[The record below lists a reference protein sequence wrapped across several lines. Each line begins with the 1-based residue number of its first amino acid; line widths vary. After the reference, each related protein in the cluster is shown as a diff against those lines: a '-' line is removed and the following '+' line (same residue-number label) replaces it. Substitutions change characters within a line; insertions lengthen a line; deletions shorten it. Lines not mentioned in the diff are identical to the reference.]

1 MGSEQLAMSPS
12 LLECCRTARPCESSA
27 ATRWRPR
34 KPVAPVT
41 RISFF
46 IGQELLPTV
55 IKLFDSTHVVV
66 HTSNIQ
72 PVAGMAFHVNGF
84 FPRQHVQH
92 QVVEAILLSRRHA

>member
-12 LLECCRTARPCESSA
+12 LLECCRTARPCDSSA

-46 IGQELLPTV
+46 IRQELLPTV
-55 IKLFDSTHVVV
+55 IKFFDCAHVVV
-66 HTSNIQ
+66 HPANIQ
-72 PVAGMAFHVNGF
+72 PIPGMAFHMHRLF
-84 FPRQHVQH
+84 ARQHVQH
-92 QVVEAILLSRRHA
+92 EVVETVL